1 MKTNLALLTILLGCF
16 AAHAQL
22 VTNFIVQV
30 KVDIVNTGVSTNST
44 QTTLNIKPDSS
55 AKDKVLSDG
64 IVWFYN
70 RQKATANETNELSF
84 WTARTHIKDKFKESA
99 DAKAREESS
108 ITLEKLSRLLSTD
121 IDLLTAGDLS
131 QLNTIAA
138 KAP

>member
-1 MKTNLALLTILLGCF
+1 MRTKLALSTLLLACF
-16 AAHAQL
+16 TAQAQL
-22 VTNFIVQV
+22 VTNFAVRV
-30 KVDIVNTGVSTNST
+30 TVDIVNTGVSTNT
-44 QTTLNIKPDSS
+44 VQTTLNIKPDTS
-55 AKDKVLSDG
+55 AKDRVLSDG

-70 RQKATANETNELSF
+70 RQKALTGETNELSF

-108 ITLEKLSRLLSTD
+108 LTLEKLSRLLSTD
-121 IDLLTAGDLS
+121 IDLLTASDLS